1 MRIVPHWH
9 QEELG
14 MEIDCAINQ
23 EFFQPSAEFRLYLQD
38 LNQLYAL
45 QDSGEGRT
53 VQTAV
58 NLCELRP
65 WRKFDTMAG
74 VE

>member
-1 MRIVPHWH
+1 
-9 QEELG
+9 